1 MPNLDAEILSFY
13 SYLSGLIVDLAY
25 PDYPISTEF
34 QNSFALATA
43 LDVPSAKLE
52 ANQTEK
58 FFDPA
63 ANALEQVEKGK
74 YTYVVYTLNIQEI
87 MYSNL
92 LIEVLL
98 VNISAGVQPELCSIY
113 LHVKNDYLEENTNF
127 IIIIF

>member
-13 SYLSGLIVDLAY
+13 SYLSGSIVDLAY
-25 PDYPISTEF
+25 PDYPISSNF
-34 QNSFALATA
+34 QTGFTLAPT
-43 LDVPSAKLE
+43 LDVPSANLE

-74 YTYVVYTLNIQEI
+74 YTYVVYTLNLQEI

-98 VNISAGVQPELCSIY
+98 TNISAGVQPELCSIY
-113 LHVKNDYLEENTNF
+113 LQVRMIF
-127 IIIIF
+127 I